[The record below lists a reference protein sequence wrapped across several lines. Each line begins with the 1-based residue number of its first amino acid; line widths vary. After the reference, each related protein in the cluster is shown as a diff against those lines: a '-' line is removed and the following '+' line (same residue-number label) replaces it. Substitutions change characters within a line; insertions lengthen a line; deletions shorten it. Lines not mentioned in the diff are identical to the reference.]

1 MAHFGAAGAAKQWMQ
16 SLSRPPR
23 KPVAR
28 SSTSQTRRDVALQ
41 A

>member
-1 MAHFGAAGAAKQWMQ
+1 MQ
-16 SLSRPPR
+16 SLSHPPR

-28 SSTSQTRRDVALQ
+28 SSTSQARRDVALQ